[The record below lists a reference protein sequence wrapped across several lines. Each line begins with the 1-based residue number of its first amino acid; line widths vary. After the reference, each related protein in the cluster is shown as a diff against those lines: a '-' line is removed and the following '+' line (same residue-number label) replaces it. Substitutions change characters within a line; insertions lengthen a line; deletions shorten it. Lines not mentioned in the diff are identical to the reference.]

1 MSDKPAKPAIPS
13 WQRATPPA
21 SSSSPGAEDST
32 RDETQTAAES
42 QEDQPREED
51 TTSEDPTLLEQA
63 LEFLED
69 PAIRDAP
76 RDRKAAFLESKG
88 VTKENIQKL
97 LGAADEPKTSPSVAT
112 SGEQPWPKTS
122 SAPKAQPRDIPPIV
136 TYPEFLTQSTRPPP
150 LITARRIATTAYVAG
165 AVATAIYGIS
175 KYIVSPMTDTLSD
188 ARHDFASHAQSHVE
202 EFNTRLGDI
211 VSVDPATTSKLLK
224 PIDHSDDISEAD
236 SDPTELYHRDF
247 GTQTTP
253 SLSRR
258 PSVSSNTNSDPE
270 ANTTVAIHET
280 RLKSLTS
287 HLRELEATHN
297 NDTSSADSLRA
308 SLTDLNTYLN
318 EMTYQ
323 SYHSYSGGLYGGSN
337 YGMPRGKDGKED
349 QVEALK
355 AEIRGVKGVLLSAR
369 NFPAGG
375 GRVRSLVGATEG

>member
-1 MSDKPAKPAIPS
+1 MSEKPAKPAIPS
-13 WQRATPPA
+13 WQRATPLA
-21 SSSSPGAEDST
+21 SPPSPGAEDST
-32 RDETQTAAES
+32 KDDTQTATES
-42 QEDQPREED
+42 QEEEPRDED
-51 TTSEDPTLLEQA
+51 ATSESPHLLDQA
-63 LEFLED
+63 SKFLED
-69 PAIRDAP
+69 PSIRDAP

-88 VTKENIQKL
+88 VTKENIEKL
-97 LGAADEPKTSPSVAT
+97 LGVAEEQKASPSVANK
-112 SGEQPWPKTS
+112 GEQPWPKTS
-122 SAPKAQPRDIPPIV
+122 TPPKSPPREIPPIV
-136 TYPEFLTQSTRPPP
+136 TYPEFLTQSTKPPP

-175 KYIVSPMTDTLSD
+175 KYIVSPMTETLTD
-188 ARHDFASHAQSHVE
+188 ARHDFASHAQIHVE
-202 EFNTRLGDI
+202 EFNTKLGDI

-224 PIDHSDDISEAD
+224 PTGHGDDISEAD

-258 PSVSSNTNSDPE
+258 PSVSSNTASDPE

-297 NDTSSADSLRA
+297 NDTSSAGSLRA
-308 SLTDLNTYLN
+308 SLTELNTYLS

-323 SYHSYSGGLYGGSN
+323 SYHSYGGGMYGGSN

-375 GRVRSLVGATEG
+375 GRIPVGN